1 MRVTITA
8 QQGRSQGFR
17 STEVKNQIPQNTK
30 KSLQDL
36 KQSYNLIHLD
46 SIFYFFLYF
55 FVKIQNLN
63 IPFNLIKLYIVS
75 TQLY

>member
-36 KQSYNLIHLD
+36 KQSYNLIHLH